1 MRLLKVAFAFGG
13 ELALNVS
20 AISLYVEPNE
30 GGANVEPMYLGGAKD
45 LRTSAEVAEENGK
58 IFLKIDLDA
67 DAVSVSETDEV
78 ANPSIEVEGG

>member
-78 ANPSIEVEGG
+78 ANPNIEVEGG